1 MKSIIIYGSRYGSAR
16 RYAQELSKQT
26 GIPDVSYQEAPL
38 LSELETVVY
47 IGALYAGGVLGLTKT
62 LRRQSFEKHQRL
74 IIVTV
79 GLADPDIPQNRENI
93 RNALQKQIH
102 AQLYGRAAIFHL
114 RGAID
119 YQALSLG
126 HRTMMALLH
135 RSLQKKPAEEW
146 SEEDKALMETYG
158 KQADF
163 VDFASPVS
171 YTHLN
176 LEWSLTIRLAI
187 NPCSA
192 SSIISVKAGLAKV
205 TPDQPSS
212 INTRVFLN
220 PFSFAYFSRI
230 DC

>member
-62 LRRQSFEKHQRL
+62 LRRQSFGEHQRL
-74 IIVTV
+74 VIVAV

-93 RNALQKQIH
+93 RNALQKQIP
-102 AQLYGRAAIFHL
+102 AQLYGRAAVFHL

-135 RSLQKKPAEEW
+135 RSLQRNQRKNGAKK
-146 SEEDKALMETYG
+146 
-158 KQADF
+158 
-163 VDFASPVS
+163 
-171 YTHLN
+171 
-176 LEWSLTIRLAI
+176 
-187 NPCSA
+187 
-192 SSIISVKAGLAKV
+192 
-205 TPDQPSS
+205 
-212 INTRVFLN
+212 TR
-220 PFSFAYFSRI
+220 R
-230 DC
+230 

>member
-1 MKSIIIYGSRYGSAR
+1 MKSVILYGSRYGSAR

-26 GIPDVSYQEAPL
+26 DIPAVSYQEAPP
-38 LSELETVVY
+38 LSKLETIVY

-62 LRRQSFEKHQRL
+62 LRRQSFGEHQRL
-74 IIVTV
+74 VIVTV
-79 GLADPDIPQNRENI
+79 GLADPDILQNRENI
-93 RNALQKQIH
+93 RNALQKQIP
-102 AQLYGRAAIFHL
+102 AQLYGRAAVFHL

-163 VDFASPVS
+163 VDFASLRP
-171 YTHLN
+171 
-176 LEWSLTIRLAI
+176 II
-187 NPCSA
+187 NE
-192 SSIISVKAGLAKV
+192 IQGD
-205 TPDQPSS
+205 TE
-212 INTRVFLN
+212 
-220 PFSFAYFSRI
+220 
-230 DC
+230 

>member
-26 GIPDVSYQEAPL
+26 DIPAVSYQEAPP
-38 LSELETVVY
+38 LSKLETVVY

-62 LRRQSFEKHQRL
+62 LRGQSLGEHQRL
-74 IIVTV
+74 VIVTV
-79 GLADPDIPQNRENI
+79 GLADPDIPQNRENT
-93 RNALQKQIH
+93 RNSLQKQIP
-102 AQLYGRAAIFHL
+102 AQLYGRAAVFHL

-126 HRTMMALLH
+126 HRTIMALLH

-163 VDFASPVS
+163 VDFASLRP
-171 YTHLN
+171 
-176 LEWSLTIRLAI
+176 II
-187 NPCSA
+187 NEM
-192 SSIISVKAGLAKV
+192 
-205 TPDQPSS
+205 QRE
-212 INTRVFLN
+212 NR
-220 PFSFAYFSRI
+220 
-230 DC
+230 